1 MSSPSDIMERLL
13 GSPARGDLLVLFHK
27 NPGLIDTVDGVAR
40 RIGRTGLS
48 IESDVRQ
55 LKNLGIL
62 RTKKIG
68 TLEVLFL
75 DRDKDKE
82 VLELVASQIRSMGVS
97 LG

>member
-13 GSPARGDLLVLFHK
+13 ESSARGDLLVLFHN